1 MFRPGIFDRIGLTKN
16 NLTSIRKVTK
26 SLTAYSP
33 EIEFGSEKPDKALTG
48 ILERWIGR
56 GGIWIVDSVSNFG
69 QNPWVSL
76 WKYFAEWIDA
86 EHGANRLRIILTQKT
101 HPLLHEFWNIRGWR
115 F

>member
-48 ILERWIGR
+48 ILER
-56 GGIWIVDSVSNFG
+56 
-69 QNPWVSL
+69 
-76 WKYFAEWIDA
+76 
-86 EHGANRLRIILTQKT
+86 
-101 HPLLHEFWNIRGWR
+101 
-115 F
+115 